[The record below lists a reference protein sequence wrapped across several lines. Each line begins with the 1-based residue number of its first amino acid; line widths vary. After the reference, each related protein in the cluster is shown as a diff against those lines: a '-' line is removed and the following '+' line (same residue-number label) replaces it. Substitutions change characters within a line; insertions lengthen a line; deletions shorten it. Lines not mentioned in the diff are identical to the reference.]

1 MNRISEALAFQ
12 NVFAPQSVAATTE
25 KTTSYVDA
33 SGAREVAFLLSTA
46 ALGANKSLTV
56 TLLAAD
62 DSGGSNAQEVDT
74 AKFTDKEGTA
84 PRVAVVTCRTS
95 AAHGRYI
102 AVKFQHDGDAEVVC
116 GVLSASDGAYLPA
129 VNDWTLVV

>member
-84 PRVAVVTCRTS
+84 PRVAVVACKAS
-95 AAHGRYI
+95 AAHGRYV

>member
-25 KTTSYVDA
+25 KTTAYVDA

-56 TLLAAD
+56 TLLASD

-84 PRVAVVTCRTS
+84 PRVAVVACKAS
-95 AAHGRYI
+95 AAHGRYV

>member
-12 NVFAPQSVAATTE
+12 NVFAPQSVAAATD
-25 KTTSYVDA
+25 KTTAYVDA

-84 PRVAVVTCRTS
+84 PRVAVVACKAS

>member
-84 PRVAVVTCRTS
+84 PRVAVVACKAS

>member
-12 NVFAPQSVAATTE
+12 NVFAPQSVAAATD
-25 KTTSYVDA
+25 KTTAYVDA

-56 TLLAAD
+56 TLLASD

-84 PRVAVVTCRTS
+84 PRVAVVACKAS
-95 AAHGRYI
+95 AAHGRYV

>member
-12 NVFAPQSVAATTE
+12 NVFAPQSVAATTD
-25 KTTSYVDA
+25 KTTAYVDA

-56 TLLAAD
+56 TLLASD
-62 DSGGSNAQEVDT
+62 DSGGSDAREIGT
-74 AKFTDKEGTA
+74 AKFTDKEGTD
-84 PRVAVVTCRTS
+84 PRVSVVTCKTS
-95 AAHGRYI
+95 AAHGRYV

-116 GVLSASDGAYLPA
+116 GVTAASDGLYLPA
-129 VNDWTLVV
+129 GNGWVLAV

>member
-56 TLLAAD
+56 TLLASD

-84 PRVAVVTCRTS
+84 PRVAVVACKAS
-95 AAHGRYI
+95 AAHGRYV